1 MNGYMIIP
9 IEIIVVFLSA
19 LLGGIGWIIVSVLN
33 ALKKNTDAIN
43 SINESIQDIRLWI
56 SKKDTA
62 DVYEEKECQLI
73 HKSINSRFDNHEKR
87 ITNLESK

>member
-1 MNGYMIIP
+1 MVIP
-9 IEIIVVFLSA
+9 IEIVVVFLTT

-33 ALKKNTDAIN
+33 AFKRNTDAIN

-62 DVYEEKECQLI
+62 DVYEEKECKII
-73 HKSINSRFDNHEKR
+73 HQSINNRFDNHEKR
-87 ITNLESK
+87 ITKLEGK

>member
-62 DVYEEKECQLI
+62 DVYEEKECKLTR
-73 HKSINSRFDNHEKR
+73 KSINSRFDNHEKR
-87 ITNLESK
+87 ITNLEAK